1 MATTS
6 PDVDTLRRGLS
17 PEEVEAARAEH
28 GSNAF
33 SPLPTSTLW
42 DFIKESFADPMIRVL
57 IVAALVSIGLGFV
70 SGEFIDGIA
79 ILVAVLI
86 VVAVGTYN
94 QVRAQRDY
102 SALNEMSSVEHVRVI
117 RGGAVDEIETTELVV
132 GDVVEVHT
140 GDVLPADL
148 DYAQG
153 AGLVVDESQITGE
166 PEAGKET
173 GDRLYAS
180 SRILDGSG
188 LAVVTE
194 VGDETVFGGIRTQV
208 SGQEKTTPL
217 QQRLD
222 GLASRIGVAGS
233 TIAVLTFVAL
243 VGSGLL
249 RGEVSVGT
257 DVAFFQFLLEAVTI
271 AVTIVVVSVPEGL
284 PLGVTLCL
292 ASTTR
297 RMAGEQALVRELSAC
312 ETMGAATVVCSDK
325 TGTLTYGRMSVD
337 QARIAGGDWSPWEDA
352 TPGPVDLDA
361 FFTGVAVNSTAD
373 VITREGESQI
383 VGNSTEAALLAWMQH
398 EGFDYTEHR
407 DAYET
412 VERRDFNSDRKYM
425 LTAVRTDDA
434 VVTYLKGAPEVV
446 LDQCSA
452 FVDGE
457 QRIEL
462 TDELRSKMLEEVQGL
477 AERGFRTLAFATAR
491 DEQSAW
497 AVDEGMAFLGYVAI
511 RDPLRE
517 EVTLAVE
524 RCRSAGV
531 RPIMITGDI
540 KATAREIAAN
550 TGIRGEHGLVL
561 DGAEL
566 RQLDDA
572 EVDAKLDDLVVVARA
587 LPDDKQRIARLLQ
600 ARGEVVAMTGDG
612 VNDAPALARADVGV
626 AMGSGSQVARE
637 AGDIVV
643 TDDNFATI
651 VRAIQWGRSVFE
663 NVRKFLQFQLTVNFV
678 AVITAFTAALFG
690 FGTPLTAVQLLWVN
704 LIMDSLAALALALE
718 PPTEDLYR
726 QPPHGRNEPI
736 ISRQMAISI
745 VAAGAWML
753 AVLWVVLA
761 TNLVVGE
768 SASTAY
774 RTTMV
779 FNVFVWL
786 QLFNEINSRS
796 VRFERNPFRGLLGSR
811 AFLGVFAVTIVL
823 QALIITFGGEVFST
837 TPLALIDWLWSIVIG
852 ATVLVVGAAL
862 RLGGARVIPA
872 PTTERS
878 SARPAV
884 ATSPS

>member
-1 MATTS
+1 
-6 PDVDTLRRGLS
+6 
-17 PEEVEAARAEH
+17 
-28 GSNAF
+28 
-33 SPLPTSTLW
+33 
-42 DFIKESFADPMIRVL
+42 
-57 IVAALVSIGLGFV
+57 
-70 SGEFIDGIA
+70 
-79 ILVAVLI
+79 
-86 VVAVGTYN
+86 
-94 QVRAQRDY
+94 
-102 SALNEMSSVEHVRVI
+102 
-117 RGGAVDEIETTELVV
+117 
-132 GDVVEVHT
+132 
-140 GDVLPADL
+140 
-148 DYAQG
+148 
-153 AGLVVDESQITGE
+153 
-166 PEAGKET
+166 
-173 GDRLYAS
+173 
-180 SRILDGSG
+180 
-188 LAVVTE
+188 
-194 VGDETVFGGIRTQV
+194 
-208 SGQEKTTPL
+208 
-217 QQRLD
+217 
-222 GLASRIGVAGS
+222 
-233 TIAVLTFVAL
+233 
-243 VGSGLL
+243 
-249 RGEVSVGT
+249 
-257 DVAFFQFLLEAVTI
+257 
-271 AVTIVVVSVPEGL
+271 
-284 PLGVTLCL
+284 
-292 ASTTR
+292 
-297 RMAGEQALVRELSAC
+297 
-312 ETMGAATVVCSDK
+312 
-325 TGTLTYGRMSVD
+325 
-337 QARIAGGDWSPWEDA
+337 
-352 TPGPVDLDA
+352 
-361 FFTGVAVNSTAD
+361 
-373 VITREGESQI
+373 
-383 VGNSTEAALLAWMQH
+383 MQH

-407 DAYET
+407 DAFET

-550 TGIRGEHGLVL
+550 TGICGEHGLVL

-572 EVDAKLDDLVVVARA
+572 EVD
-587 LPDDKQRIARLLQ
+587 
-600 ARGEVVAMTGDG
+600 AMTGDG

-753 AVLWVVLA
+753 VVLWVVLA

-796 VRFERNPFRGLLGSR
+796 VRFDRNPFRGLLGSR

-862 RLGGARVIPA
+862 RLGGARVVPA
-872 PTTERS
+872 PTAERS